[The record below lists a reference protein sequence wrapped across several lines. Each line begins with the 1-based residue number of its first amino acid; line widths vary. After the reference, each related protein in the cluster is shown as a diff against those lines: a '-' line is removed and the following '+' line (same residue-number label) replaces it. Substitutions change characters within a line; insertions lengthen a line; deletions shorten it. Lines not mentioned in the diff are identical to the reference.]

1 MLLTFCFEPCLA
13 VVQALSREFFR
24 LASYFLEKVS
34 SKSELGLR
42 PISPADQS
50 YRVHLLVRNSAACG
64 RYGGLHL
71 ELDHRGALWDA
82 SVPPQDIRPRKQGRD
97 LRGVAL

>member
-1 MLLTFCFEPCLA
+1 MRVVRRAGLYSSRIVALLLTFCFEPCLA
-13 VVQALSREFFR
+13 VVQALSREFSCI
-24 LASYFLEKVS
+24 ASYFLEKVS

-64 RYGGLHL
+64 RYGGPLI
-71 ELDHRGALWDA
+71 A
-82 SVPPQDIRPRKQGRD
+82 
-97 LRGVAL
+97 